1 MLLTTTI
8 FSYLTNLFKKVEEPG
23 TYGSSLERYI
33 VSKNPQSTYDVEYWT
48 RQFDEKISNKQTAE
62 WPL

>member
-1 MLLTTTI
+1 MLITHLI
-8 FSYLTNLFKKVEEPG
+8 NFIYRLFNNAESQ
-23 TYGSSLERYI
+23 TYGSSLERFI

-48 RQFDEKISNKQTAE
+48 RRFDERVSSRRTAE

>member
-1 MLLTTTI
+1 MLIT
-8 FSYLTNLFKKVEEPG
+8 YLINFIYGFFDKTGLPQ
-23 TYGSSLERYI
+23 TYGSALERYI

-48 RQFDEKISNKQTAE
+48 RQFDDSFSNRSTAG

>member
-1 MLLTTTI
+1 MLIAHLVNFIYRFFNKT
-8 FSYLTNLFKKVEEPG
+8 EEPQ
-23 TYGSSLERYI
+23 TYGSALERYI

-48 RQFDEKISNKQTAE
+48 RRFDENISSRKTME